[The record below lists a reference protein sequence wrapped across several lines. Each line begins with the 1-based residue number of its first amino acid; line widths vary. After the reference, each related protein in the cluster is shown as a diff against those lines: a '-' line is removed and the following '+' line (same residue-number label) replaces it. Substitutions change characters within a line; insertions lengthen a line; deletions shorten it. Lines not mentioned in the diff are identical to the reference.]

1 MQSPTTTTNSRTSR
15 RARVACRDHLCE
27 KKTLSRRSWIT
38 WKVVKSKGVGA
49 EVEEED
55 EEEEGSQRGGS
66 TCVT

>member
-1 MQSPTTTTNSRTSR
+1 MEGRQ
-15 RARVACRDHLCE
+15 E
-27 KKTLSRRSWIT
+27 Q
-38 WKVVKSKGVGA
+38 GEVGA